1 MGVEKKG
8 TMMSELDY
16 TKVCLLK
23 YIMETT
29 CMCTLFILGSVLIN
43 PLPAV
48 VFSKAQ
54 LAFFYIVVLLSLDML
69 NPVKIFLHV
78 FPAIKSWH
86 IATFAIACM
95 SYIFIVNLRELL
107 YFATKVFFHSILSIF
122 FNDVT
127 VVGRENIPSHG
138 PVIFTSNHANQ
149 FMDGLMIMCT
159 CQRTISYLVADKSW
173 NRPIIGHL
181 AWMMGGVPVKRAQDS
196 ACKGTGKIS
205 IDLNA
210 LAGSDAVINVVGKG
224 TSFTSQIK
232 AGDKIRLPNN
242 AIGIKVESIESDESM
257 SLKVEDGVAEVLSS
271 HPFPEYVTYDILPR
285 IDQKDV
291 YQNVLEK
298 LASGGTIGI
307 FPEGG
312 SHDRTDLLPLKVGVA
327 LIAYS
332 ELEKDGINVPI
343 VPVGLNYFRAHRFRG
358 KATVEFGSPTYIEP
372 STLADYKK
380 GGADK
385 RRVCNDLLARIE
397 NSMRSVIVSVP
408 DFETLQTI
416 HAARRLYR
424 QDGRN
429 ETAEQRQDMGRR
441 FAEGYKRVLLQL
453 GGEPPEEWLSL
464 QSRILAYQK
473 ELNELGIRDYQVV
486 GLDHEE
492 VELGSESQGHSK
504 ADTVL
509 HRMNVFGHIV
519 HLFVIAVLAA
529 LPAML
534 LNLPVGLASRIYSNR
549 RRKVALAASKVKVKG
564 YDVMLSERVL
574 ACIVLVPSLWVVYGL
589 LLSLFTSLDGPS
601 LAVCFTC
608 FPLFSYWSIMATES
622 GMVDIKDLRPY
633 VMRMIPSARRRLAAL
648 PATRKALRSDLR
660 AMIKK
665 IGPSLGD
672 IYYEKDLNWQKIQM
686 ETKRM
691 SMEEL
696 DPAQKD
702 EAAKKE
708 E

>member
-16 TKVCLLK
+16 TK
-23 YIMETT
+23 
-29 CMCTLFILGSVLIN
+29 
-43 PLPAV
+43 
-48 VFSKAQ
+48 AQ
-54 LAFFYIVVLLSLDML
+54 LAFFYIVILLSLDVL
-69 NPVKIFLHV
+69 NPVKIFMHV
-78 FPAIKSWH
+78 FPAFAPWH
-86 IATFAIACM
+86 VASIAIGCLV
-95 SYIFIVNLRELL
+95 YIFIVNMRPLV
-107 YFATKVFFHSILSIF
+107 YFASKVFFHSITSIF
-122 FNDVT
+122 FNDVQ
-127 VVGRENIPSHG
+127 VIGREHIPKYG

-159 CQRTISYLVADKSW
+159 CQRTISYLVAEKSW
-173 NRPIIGHL
+173 LRPIIGHL
-181 AWMMGGVPVKRAQDS
+181 AWCMGGVPVKRAQDS
-196 ACKGTGKIS
+196 ARRGSGSVTIDVKDIPTEAEGSSGTEIK
-205 IDLNA
+205 
-210 LAGSDAVINVVGKG
+210 VVGKG
-224 TSFTSQIK
+224 TKFTSEFK
-232 AGDKIRLPNN
+232 VGDKLLFLKTSQ
-242 AIGIKVESIESDESM
+242 GIKVASIDGDESM
-257 SLKVEDGVAEVLSS
+257 TLKVEDGILDILSS
-271 HPFPEYVTYDILPR
+271 QPFPEYVAFDVLPH

-358 KATVEFGSPTYIEP
+358 KATVEFGSPTYIDP
-372 STLADYKK
+372 ATLADFKR
-380 GGADK
+380 GGSDK
-385 RRVCNDLLARIE
+385 RRVCNELLGKIE
-397 NSMRSVIVSVP
+397 DSMRSVIVSVP
-408 DFETLQTI
+408 DYEKLQMI

-424 QDGRN
+424 ESAIN
-429 ETAEQRQDMGRR
+429 ETASQRQDMGRR
-441 FAEGYKRVLLQL
+441 FAEGYKRMLLQVK
-453 GGEPPEEWLSL
+453 GDPPKEWLSL

-473 ELNELGIRDYQVV
+473 ELNQLGIRDYQVS

-492 VELGSESQGHSK
+492 VEIGAETKGHSK
-504 ADTVL
+504 GETVL
-509 HRMNVFGHIV
+509 HRMNVLGHIF
-519 HLFVIAVLAA
+519 HLLFIIVCAA
-529 LPAML
+529 LPSLL

-574 ACIVLVPSLWVVYGL
+574 CCIVLVPSLWIFYGL
-589 LLSLFTSLDGPS
+589 ALYFFTALDGPS

-622 GMVDIKDLRPY
+622 GMVDVKDIRPY

-648 PATRKALRSDLR
+648 PETRKALRADLR
-660 AMIKK
+660 AIVRH

-672 IYYEKDLNWQKIQM
+672 IYYEKELNWQKITT
-686 ETKRM
+686 ETKRLTI
-691 SMEEL
+691 SSESSEEISEN
-696 DPAQKD
+696 PKKD
-702 EAAKKE
+702 D
-708 E
+708 